1 MDWKRSLPA
10 AMLAAGLVLGTHA
23 GYVALLRD
31 GRPLRIYS
39 VPAACLPRKDQAALI
54 RGIPA
59 GTGAELSALLEDFL
73 S

>member
-1 MDWKRSLPA
+1 MNWKRRA
-10 AMLAAGLVLGTHA
+10 AALALSFVLGTHA

-31 GRPLRIYS
+31 GRPVRIYS
-39 VPAACLPRKDQAALI
+39 VPAACLPLKDQAALS

-59 GTGAELSALLEDFL
+59 STPAELSALLEDFL